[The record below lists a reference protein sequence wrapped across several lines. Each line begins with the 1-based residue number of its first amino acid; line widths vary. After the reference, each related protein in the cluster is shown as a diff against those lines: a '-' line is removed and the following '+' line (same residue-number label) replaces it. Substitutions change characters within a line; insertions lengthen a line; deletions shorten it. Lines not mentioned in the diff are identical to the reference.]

1 MECAE
6 PTWQE
11 VGFSK
16 THETI
21 CVGVVLGF
29 YQSPAL
35 FKPSVLRKG
44 YVRSSSSR
52 GFQPC
57 EDQTSMTLVDWVSG
71 RQRHAKESWRVS
83 SMFLIES

>member
-1 MECAE
+1 M
-6 PTWQE
+6 
-11 VGFSK
+11 GFSK

-29 YQSPAL
+29 YQSPA
-35 FKPSVLRKG
+35 VLRKG

-52 GFQPC
+52 DFQPC
-57 EDQTSMTLVDWVSG
+57 EDQTIMTLVDWVSG